1 MLKQPGA
8 LKFILSQPRNWK
20 VTALRASMD
29 KLLYQM
35 VYPYLGVYLV
45 MLGASGFGL
54 GLANGMGM
62 GLSALYGLLGASL
75 MRRKGTK
82 RVYLGGIAITALAYF
97 ILGSSWVG
105 VVGVLGII
113 IWWLGNTE
121 AGLCC
126 SVVCGSSLRNESR
139 ATAMGSCESV
149 ALGVMSFIGPAAGA
163 LIVGALGGLTIGNL
177 RPLFFLVF
185 AGELGVFLFVKRNL
199 GECGYLAE
207 PKEKTFKKTI
217 LAGSGSHRSR
227 ISFKL
232 LQDNKKLRRYV
243 AVSCLTYLPTGM
255 VLPFIQLFARE
266 AKAASPYILGAM
278 VTAASLVSLLA
289 GLPLGHLAD
298 RIGRKKVLYAL
309 APLFALSNIILV
321 VSSHPA
327 MLLLSGLMLGVFPIT
342 QVVAGAMAFEQVA
355 SEDIGDWMAVLRFF
369 KMGIGAILAIL
380 SGLIWDTLGGQW
392 IFLIAA
398 GIDLLVRI
406 PLLASIPETLQKKSA
421 E

>member
-1 MLKQPGA
+1 MLKKPQALSFILKQP
-8 LKFILSQPRNWK
+8 KNWK

-35 VYPYLGVYLV
+35 VFPYLGVYLV
-45 MLGASGFGL
+45 MLGASGIGL
-54 GLANGMGM
+54 GLANGLGMGM
-62 GLSALYGLLGASL
+62 SALYGLIGAGL
-75 MRRKGTK
+75 MRREGTK
-82 RVYLGGIAITALAYF
+82 RVYLGGIAITALAYLV
-97 ILGSSWVG
+97 LGSSWSG
-105 VVGVLGII
+105 LLGVLGII

-126 SVVCGSSLRNESR
+126 SVVCGSSLRNENR

-163 LIVGALGGLTIGNL
+163 LIVGALGGLTLGSL

-185 AGELGVFLFVKRNL
+185 VGELGVFLFVKRHL
-199 GECGYLAE
+199 GECGYLPA
-207 PKEKTFKKTI
+207 KEKGSAKPV
-217 LAGSGSHRSR
+217 LAAPAQRRSPV
-227 ISFKL
+227 SFKL
-232 LQDNKKLRRYV
+232 LRENRKLWRYV

-255 VLPFIQLFARE
+255 VLPFIQLFARD

-278 VTAASLVSLLA
+278 VTASSLVSLLA

-298 RIGRKKVLYAL
+298 RIGRKKILYAL
-309 APLFALSNIILV
+309 APLFALSNILLV
-321 VSSHPA
+321 LSSHPSV
-327 MLLLSGLMLGVFPIT
+327 LLLSGLMLGVFPIT

-355 SEDIGDWMAVLRFF
+355 VEDIGDWMAVLRFF

-392 IFLIAA
+392 VFLIAA
-398 GIDLLVRI
+398 GIDMLIRI
-406 PLLASIPETLQKKSA
+406 PLLVSIPETLQKKA
-421 E
+421 AA